1 MPTTH
6 PTSPPLHARQRG
18 TAYVLVIGITSL
30 LVVLGLAAA
39 QITKRQTERNQLHI
53 SEAQARLNA
62 EYVQGYIQ
70 KLYDG
75 SMNWRDNV
83 GDNQWAYFFTYEG
96 VSMYYAFEDPID
108 GQMAGDYTQPF
119 RLYTLAVAGEA
130 QRLYSAEY
138 MPDEDGRLTRTSWT
152 LQRETRA
159 D

>member
-1 MPTTH
+1 MPGRQRASI
-6 PTSPPLHARQRG
+6 PAPARCRG
-18 TAYVLVIGITSL
+18 TAYVLVLGITSL
-30 LVVLGLAAA
+30 LIVLALAAA
-39 QITKRQTERNQLHI
+39 QITKRHVERNELHMN
-53 SEAQARLNA
+53 EAQARLNA

-75 SMNWRDNV
+75 DMTWRDNV

-119 RLYTLAVAGEA
+119 RLYTIAVAGEA

-138 MPDEDGRLTRTSWT
+138 MPDEDGHLTRTAWT
-152 LQRETRA
+152 LRRETLA